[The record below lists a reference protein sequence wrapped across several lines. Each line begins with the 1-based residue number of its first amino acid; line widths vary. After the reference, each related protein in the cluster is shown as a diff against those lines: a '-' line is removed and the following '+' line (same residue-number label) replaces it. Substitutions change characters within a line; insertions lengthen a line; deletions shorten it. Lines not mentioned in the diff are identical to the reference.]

1 MSKQVYVK
9 GNSLIV
15 HTRYITESFNK
26 VIVTDKNNPDK
37 RFYQA
42 GYEAIR
48 DPDYLDNSRICGYS
62 VRRLLIVAE
71 LLRNKGVDEIS
82 FNNFLEGF
90 ETGYK
95 QAQDDINK
103 ALELSVKKIFEG
115 NL

>member
-1 MSKQVYVK
+1 MSKIVYVK
-9 GNSLIV
+9 DGSLIV

-26 VIVTDKNNPDK
+26 VVVKDKYNPDK
-37 RFYQA
+37 RFYQE
-42 GYEAIR
+42 GYEVYN
-48 DPDYLDNSRICGYS
+48 DPDFLENSRICGYS

-71 LLRNKGVDEIS
+71 LLRNKGIDDLS

-103 ALELSVKKIFEG
+103 ALELSVKKIMEG
-115 NL
+115 N